1 MITFFQRLLKFDW
14 TVLTDFPIVTLTAFA
29 APFVFL
35 AAWKKIRPSNVLLL
49 LMLGACLLNFGLL
62 FSNDVMK
69 VVALVDVAIL
79 VIAAIDAFSLPSRK
93 DLSFTRS
100 ALRVVSLQKPHR
112 ITLQVVNQ
120 SNRSHHVRIRD
131 DLPQEFVANP
141 NEFTR
146 TLGPRSRTTLTY
158 DMVVSRRGA
167 FDLHRVYVEG
177 QSRWRL
183 WTRLVEYPVASVF
196 HVYPDMRQLSQYA
209 VMART
214 NRLSLLGVRR
224 TRRIGTDNDFER
236 LRDYTFDDNYKHLD
250 WRSTARRNKLTV
262 KDFQTSQS
270 QRLIFMIDCGRMMTN
285 LSGGISLL
293 DHALNA
299 MLMLS
304 WVALKQGD
312 SVGLMLFSDRIL
324 AYVPPGSGM
333 GHMNQLLH
341 ASFDKFPEM
350 VESRYDLAFLH
361 LNRYCRKRSL
371 VVLAT
376 NVIDEVNS
384 HQIHSYLLNLVG
396 KHLPLGILMRDHS
409 LFDIADGPT
418 TTPDEL
424 YRAGAAAEILNW
436 RHQVLTDL
444 EHAGV
449 LMLDTFPEDMT
460 APLINQYLAVKA
472 RNML

>member
-1 MITFFQRLLKFDW
+1 MNDVFERLYKLGPLLTEYPIITL
-14 TVLTDFPIVTLTAFA
+14 IVFA
-29 APFVFL
+29 SPFVVL
-35 AAWKKIRPSNVLLL
+35 AAFKRIRPSNLLL
-49 LMLGACLLNFGLL
+49 LGMLAASLFNFSILI
-62 FSNDVMK
+62 SND
-69 VVALVDVAIL
+69 ALPFIL
-79 VIAAIDAFSLPSRK
+79 VVDTVLGILAAIDAFTLPSRK
-93 DLSFTRS
+93 ALACQRQ

-112 ITLQVVNQ
+112 VTLQIVNQ
-120 SNRSHHVRIRD
+120 SNRPIRLRIRD
-131 DLPQEFVANP
+131 DAPQGFAATPDEFARVLA
-141 NEFTR
+141 
-146 TLGPRSRTTLTY
+146 PRSRTSLQY
-158 DMVVSRRGA
+158 DFSASRRGA
-167 FDLHRVYVEG
+167 FEMNRVYVEC

-183 WTRLVEYPVASVF
+183 WTRLMEYPVNSVF
-196 HVYPDMRQLSQYA
+196 HVYPDMRQLAQYA

-285 LSGGISLL
+285 ESGGISLL

-299 MLMLS
+299 MLMLA

-324 AYVPPGSGM
+324 AYVPPSSGM

-341 ASFDKFPEM
+341 ASFDKFPEV

-376 NVIDEVNS
+376 NVIDEVNA

-396 KHLPLGILMRDHS
+396 KHLPMAVLMRDHS

-418 TTPDEL
+418 NTAEAL